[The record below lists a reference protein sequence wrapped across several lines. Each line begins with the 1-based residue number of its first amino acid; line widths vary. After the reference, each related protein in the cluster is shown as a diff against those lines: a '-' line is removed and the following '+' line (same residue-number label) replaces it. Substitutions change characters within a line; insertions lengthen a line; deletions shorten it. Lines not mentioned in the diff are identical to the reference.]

1 MADYDNTNRGALFR
15 NKKKEKDTHP
25 DHNGSINVEGQ
36 EFWLSAWIKESKSG
50 EKFFSISVKPKDEQ
64 QRQPQRQQS
73 APSARDT
80 FADFEDEIPFD

>member
-15 NKKKEKDTHP
+15 NEKKEKDTHP
-25 DHNGSINVEGQ
+25 DYTGSIDVGGQ
-36 EFWLSAWIKESKSG
+36 EFWLSGWVKESKSG
-50 EKFFSISVKPKDEQ
+50 KKFFSLSVKAKDE
-64 QRQPQRQQS
+64 QRQPQRQQA